1 MRNFLK
7 AYWLSIIIATLIILC
22 AFFGCSAG
30 GIKSY
35 FGSYTIV
42 FGFIFFFEIGLLV
55 IHAAIFCLLTLPLY
69 WYFKPHISLIGA
81 IIYSIFICE
90 LSLLGLDIF
99 VLKDLVSLLELHL
112 IFCLMG
118 LITGLLFNFL
128 YKYFQK
134 RQKLTP

>member
-22 AFFGCSAG
+22 GFFGYNAG
-30 GIKSY
+30 GIKNY
-35 FGSYTIV
+35 FGNYRIV
-42 FGFIFFFEIGLLV
+42 FGFIIFFKIGLLA

-69 WYFKPHISLIGA
+69 WYFKPHISLIEA
-81 IIYSIFICE
+81 IIYGIFICE

-99 VLKDLVSLLELHL
+99 VLKDLVSLLELYL

-118 LITGLLFNFL
+118 LISGLFFNFL